1 MTSLRGGRSDP
12 NDHSNY
18 SDDEIAKM
26 NPSNQTDVVSEANSE
41 VQSTIGSVALLEQIT
56 EPIQSIV
63 SETHLEDMKRWK
75 QEYEDKRQVVYNHPI
90 PPFEFKEE
98 TVTTQ
103 ELEVLPLW
111 VMNLNIRRDNIRL
124 NIEHE
129 TFHDFE
135 GFMVEDMKAIMEPY
149 L

>member
-18 SDDEIAKM
+18 SDQEIEERSK
-26 NPSNQTDVVSEANSE
+26 QVT
-41 VQSTIGSVALLEQIT
+41 
-56 EPIQSIV
+56 SIV
-63 SETHLEDMKRWK
+63 SLEEAMDDILSPIVSDTHLEDMKRWK

-103 ELEVLPLW
+103 ELEILPLW
-111 VMNLNIRRDNIRL
+111 VMNLNIRGDNIRL

-135 GFMVEDMKAIMEPY
+135 GFEVEDIKAIMEIY

>member
-1 MTSLRGGRSDP
+1 MTVLSGGRSDP

-18 SDDEIAKM
+18 SDQEIEERSIQM
-26 NPSNQTDVVSEANSE
+26 TSINTVQE
-41 VQSTIGSVALLEQIT
+41 VIEELIS
-56 EPIQSIV
+56 PIV
-63 SETHLEDMKRWK
+63 SDTHLEDMKRWK

-103 ELEVLPLW
+103 ELEILPLW
-111 VMNLNIRRDNIRL
+111 VMNLHIRRDNIQL

-135 GFMVEDMKAIMEPY
+135 GFEVEDIKAIMEIY

>member
-1 MTSLRGGRSDP
+1 MTVLSGGRSDP

-18 SDDEIAKM
+18 SDQEIEERSIQM
-26 NPSNQTDVVSEANSE
+26 TSINTVQE
-41 VQSTIGSVALLEQIT
+41 VIEELIS
-56 EPIQSIV
+56 PIV
-63 SETHLEDMKRWK
+63 SDTHLEDMKRWK

-103 ELEVLPLW
+103 ELEILPLW
-111 VMNLNIRRDNIRL
+111 VMNLNIRRDNIQL

-135 GFMVEDMKAIMEPY
+135 GFEVEDIKAIMEIY

>member
-26 NPSNQTDVVSEANSE
+26 NPSNQTNVVSETNS
-41 VQSTIGSVALLEQIT
+41 TTGSVALLEQIT
-56 EPIQSIV
+56 DPIQSIV
-63 SETHLEDMKRWK
+63 SDTHLEDMKRWK

-103 ELEVLPLW
+103 ELEILPLW
-111 VMNLNIRRDNIRL
+111 VMNLNIRRDNIQL

-135 GFMVEDMKAIMEPY
+135 GFEVEDIKAIMEIY

>member
-18 SDDEIAKM
+18 SDQEIEERSK
-26 NPSNQTDVVSEANSE
+26 QVT
-41 VQSTIGSVALLEQIT
+41 
-56 EPIQSIV
+56 SIV
-63 SETHLEDMKRWK
+63 SLEEAMDDILSPIVSDTHLEDMKRWK

-103 ELEVLPLW
+103 ELEILPLW
-111 VMNLNIRRDNIRL
+111 VMNLNIRRDNIQL

-135 GFMVEDMKAIMEPY
+135 GFEVEDIKAIMEIY

>member
-26 NPSNQTDVVSEANSE
+26 NPSNQTDVVSGAI
-41 VQSTIGSVALLEQIT
+41 STTGSVALLEQIT
-56 EPIQSIV
+56 DPIQSIV
-63 SETHLEDMKRWK
+63 SDTHLEDMKRWK

-103 ELEVLPLW
+103 ELEILPLW
-111 VMNLNIRRDNIRL
+111 VMNLNIRRDNIQL
-124 NIEHE
+124 NIEYE
-129 TFHDFE
+129 TYHDFE
-135 GFMVEDMKAIMEPY
+135 GFEVEDMKAIMEIY

>member
-1 MTSLRGGRSDP
+1 MTVLSGGRSDP

-18 SDDEIAKM
+18 SDQEIEERSIQM
-26 NPSNQTDVVSEANSE
+26 TSINTVQE
-41 VQSTIGSVALLEQIT
+41 VIEELIS
-56 EPIQSIV
+56 PIV
-63 SETHLEDMKRWK
+63 SDTHLEDMKRWK

-103 ELEVLPLW
+103 ELEILPLW
-111 VMNLNIRRDNIRL
+111 VMNLIIRRDNIQL

-135 GFMVEDMKAIMEPY
+135 GFEVEDIKAIMEIY